1 MTQHFSPRS
10 GLHDPFSDDSKKV
23 QTRDATG
30 CDPLELV
37 EAQLPVYPKILELR
51 DALQQAD
58 LRLILAE
65 SCTAGGV
72 AAELGQIP
80 GISNSLCGSMVI
92 YRNETKAQWLNIPR
106 PWLDDPSL
114 GPVSDRVTRALA
126 QSVLEHTPEATVG
139 AAITGHLGPGAPS
152 GLDGSLYCAAVHRD
166 QPESMFSQHFRLIAP
181 PPEGP
186 QDLIR
191 RQARQRE
198 AIDIMIDFLIRFVKH
213 DSPDPQGTT
222 HHR

>member
-1 MTQHFSPRS
+1 M
-10 GLHDPFSDDSKKV
+10 
-23 QTRDATG
+23 
-30 CDPLELV
+30 V

-51 DALQQAD
+51 DTLQQANH
-58 LRLILAE
+58 RLVLAE

-72 AAELGQIP
+72 AAEMGQIP
-80 GISNSLCGSMVI
+80 GISNLLCGSMVI

-106 PWLDDPSL
+106 LWLDDPSL

-166 QPESMFSQHFRLIAP
+166 HPESMFSRHIRLLAP
-181 PPEGP
+181 TPQGP
-186 QDLIR
+186 QDLVG

-198 AIDIMIDFLIRFVKH
+198 AIDTMVDFLIQFLRN
-213 DSPDPQGTT
+213 GTLAP
-222 HHR
+222 